1 MAGSRVLVC
10 VVLLAVAIPF
20 QRVTAQVQQTAPPA
34 PTIKV
39 TSSLVFLDVTVLDKK
54 NHPVTTGLTKDDFT
68 ITEDKI
74 PQPIFSF
81 EAPQTHVNS
90 ATSADDN
97 PTGKAPLTILVLDQ
111 LNSGFNTFAII
122 RYEAEQFLKSQPQ
135 RLPSPTELL
144 VVGNDSMQML
154 QSFST
159 SRADLLDALH
169 RLPPSLPYKHMSGTF
184 AVERF
189 GQSLDALVQI
199 ALQNKGVPGRKNILW
214 IGHGSPNVYL
224 DPSLEAPKIISELKQ
239 YEHATTNMLVD
250 ARISLFVIYPALRSR
265 GSVATLSA
273 MQAVTDIGDDPFSG
287 DINFGLFANET
298 GGQLFYNRNNV
309 SDEMKESEQM
319 GANYYTLT
327 YRPQDISP
335 DGKFRRVRVTLRNPS
350 LTAVTKAGFY
360 APDADAPINPQEE
373 RMIKLTDAVKS
384 TILFDA
390 LGVSLSDLLHQ
401 PDAHTA
407 EFTVVLKSK
416 NVAFQPAD
424 NGTSTANLTVAAASL
439 DQYGNI
445 LAWRTDTN
453 TLVAHSTNPTNLPDV
468 LSRFSLTL
476 HVPRKTTR
484 VRVIIHAEDGGRIGS
499 AELDRK
505 TLDSAPATATAQPAN
520 APQPTSN
527 STSLHQSARPQP

>member
-1 MAGSRVLVC
+1 MARSRVLVC
-10 VVLLAVAIPF
+10 VALLAGAIPF
-20 QRVTAQVQQTAPPA
+20 QRVTAQTQQTAPAPA
-34 PTIKV
+34 SPTIKV
-39 TSSLVFLDVTVLDKK
+39 TSALVFLDVTVLDKK
-54 NHPVTTGLTKDDFT
+54 NHPVVTGLTKDDFT
-68 ITEDKI
+68 ITEDKT

-81 EAPQTHVNS
+81 EAPQTHLNQPNLS
-90 ATSADDN
+90 DDN
-97 PTGKAPLTILVLDQ
+97 PTGKTPLTILVLDQ
-111 LNSGFNTFAII
+111 LNSGFNTFATI
-122 RYEAEQFLKSQPQ
+122 RYEAELFLKSQPQ

-154 QSFST
+154 QSFTT

-184 AVERF
+184 AWERF

-199 ALQNKGVPGRKNILW
+199 ALQNKGVPGRKNVIW

-224 DPSLEAPKIISELKQ
+224 DPRLEAPKIISELKQ
-239 YEHATTNMLVD
+239 YEHSTTNMLVD

-265 GSVATLSA
+265 GNVATFSA
-273 MQAVTDIGDDPFSG
+273 MEAVNDIGDDPLSG

-298 GGQLFYNRNNV
+298 GGKLFYNRNNV
-309 SDEMKESEQM
+309 SDEMKETEQM

-327 YRPQDISP
+327 YQPQDISP
-335 DGKFRRVRVTLRNPS
+335 DGKFRRVRVTLRNPD
-350 LTAVTKAGFY
+350 LRAVTKAGFY
-360 APDADAPINPQEE
+360 APDADAPINPREE

-390 LGVSLSDLLHQ
+390 LGVSLSNVLHQ
-401 PDAHTA
+401 PDAHAA
-407 EFTVVLKSK
+407 EFTVQLKSK

-424 NGTSTANLTVAAASL
+424 TGTSTANLTVAAASL

-445 LAWRTDTN
+445 LAWRTDTD

-468 LSRFSLTL
+468 LSRFPLTL

-484 VRVIIHAEDGGRIGS
+484 VRVIIQAEDGGQIGS

-505 TLDSAPATATAQPAN
+505 TLDSAPATATGQPTN
-520 APQPTSN
+520 APQPTPNPS
-527 STSLHQSARPQP
+527 SLH